1 MTGTMTTGAMTAD
14 SSRDCMLRPVTVA
27 DRDVIATLFGQ
38 VFDDRDWRSAELDAL
53 LAMPGL
59 FGFLIR
65 GDGGPAG
72 CILLRQAADECEL
85 LWLAVQPDHRRQG
98 LARRLLGAGAAEA
111 RSRRAT
117 RVVLEVAR
125 DNQPARAVY
134 DSAGFRP
141 LGERRDY
148 YRRRDGSACDAVVM
162 AARLVPAD

>member
-1 MTGTMTTGAMTAD
+1 MTAD
-14 SSRDCMLRPVTVA
+14 SSRDFMLRPVTGA

-38 VFDDRDWRSAELDAL
+38 VFDDRDWRSGALDAL

-59 FGFLIR
+59 FGFLIH

-85 LWLAVQPDHRRQG
+85 LWLAVRSDHRRQG

-111 RSRRAT
+111 RGRRAT

-125 DNQPARAVY
+125 DNRPARAFY

-141 LGERRDY
+141 VGERRGY
-148 YRRRDGSACDAVVM
+148 YRRQDGSACDAVVM
-162 AARLVPAD
+162 ASRPVPAD